1 MSRISGSGVSMP
13 DLIILAAEI
22 CQIKLKT
29 RRNQWKFARID
40 VFGRVGFHG
49 FSTSELETDPPAS
62 GFGNRDPWP
71 TRGAVG
77 SGERRSG
84 TGGLGGLGGWAGG
97 LDSPN
102 AIELIEVTFVNL
114 PQKFLFRK
122 VYFIYFSNFT
132 HKIKIYICSH
142 LFRWKTFFGG
152 AKA

>member
-1 MSRISGSGVSMP
+1 MCIFFLWLLNKSFLPRKKKKVQSFLSSYSNGVFLGISKSKNSAKIRKKKMCH
-13 DLIILAAEI
+13 E
-22 CQIKLKT
+22 T
-29 RRNQWKFARID
+29 NH
-40 VFGRVGFHG
+40 VG
-49 FSTSELETDPPAS
+49 
-62 GFGNRDPWP
+62 
-71 TRGAVG
+71 
-77 SGERRSG
+77 GECRKINH
-84 TGGLGGLGGWAGG
+84 TVTLCH
-97 LDSPN
+97 